1 MRVVHPVRRALHG
14 SHIKL
19 IQYVRRYEPAGRY
32 QAELTETL
40 VKTGFGT
47 IGFVIAATA
56 VAQIRAVAMLVR
68 LLGLRH
74 RGSRRRRL
82 VMSGVRLCMHRLW
95 VAGVQDTRRRHR

>member
-40 VKTGFGT
+40 LKAGFGT
-47 IGFVIAATA
+47 IGFMIAATA
-56 VAQIRAVAMLVR
+56 VARICSLALLVR
-68 LLGLRH
+68 TLGSGNCSLH
-74 RGSRRRRL
+74 RVVL
-82 VMSGVRLCMHRLW
+82 VMTSMGVMRQGLHCIR
-95 VAGVQDTRRRHR
+95 GVEE